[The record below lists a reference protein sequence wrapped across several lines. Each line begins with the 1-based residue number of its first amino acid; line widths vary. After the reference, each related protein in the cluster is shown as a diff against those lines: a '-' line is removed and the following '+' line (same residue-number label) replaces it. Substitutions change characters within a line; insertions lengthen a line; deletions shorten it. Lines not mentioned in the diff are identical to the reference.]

1 MDSSNNLSTNSLQ
14 FDVNDDLPKELCKS
28 CSAALDQA
36 YKFKIKCEFTD
47 QKLRDLL
54 SEMQGQIQPI
64 VQESEYYQEA
74 VLEKHG
80 KPTMTECAEVLQTP
94 EEIDYVAQDEE
105 DEDNKDT
112 VFLIDDVE
120 FQHVTDENSTHYV
133 GIDGQSAADALILE
147 SSVERL
153 DEHIADESVNDDCHE
168 ENVNIDQHV
177 DKDSEHLTYETI
189 MEEETFE
196 YDEELPGIV
205 KTEGEENVIVIHV
218 ENYDAEQVEREEN
231 DEQEEEEEVEEEEEQ
246 ELDSKDLKSNCEE
259 SNEGYIEI
267 EEILY
272 SDMEDG
278 KTEEPRVSSTTST
291 QQRNKMFVCDTC
303 NESFSVFSLFNS
315 HKKSHGKHRYQCPI
329 CNRWF
334 SKRYHLKNHQVV
346 HENQKQFNC
355 TKCEKRYTNQGNLDR
370 HVRVFHNQEKTHV
383 CDYCGKGF
391 SQSSILRQHY
401 AVHKEDRNFQCDLC
415 QKFYKTQEYLN
426 LHKMRHLPM
435 EQRPP
440 SAKIRTRKY
449 KAQKQVLYCSYCAK
463 KSNSLALH
471 QSHMRTHTGEKPFEC
486 YQCQKRFSFQ
496 QSLKSHVLL
505 HTGERP
511 YKCNEC
517 GLKFRQIGH
526 LQGHKLTHSGQKLH
540 VCSVCKKSFS
550 LRGNLTVH
558 MRLHTGE
565 TPYACKDCDKQFYDC
580 NGLKRH
586 QLIHTRLKSR
596 KTVPIPLAPSETASF
611 ECSYCSEVFDVI
623 DTFRQHMTDH
633 KETTDEDFIKPM
645 VMQPLVGEETMTLP
659 VEEEIYYIQNDEKVE
674 GTLF

>member
-1 MDSSNNLSTNSLQ
+1 MCRYNCNCNFLYYLNNLINKFLQ
-14 FDVNDDLPKELCKS
+14 IDLNDDLPKELCKS
-28 CSAALDQA
+28 CSTALDQA

-54 SEMQGQIQPI
+54 
-64 VQESEYYQEA
+64 
-74 VLEKHG
+74 
-80 KPTMTECAEVLQTP
+80 TMTECSEMMQAR
-94 EEIDYVAQDEE
+94 EEIEYVDDE
-105 DEDNKDT
+105 DGDNKDNL
-112 VFLIDDVE
+112 FLIDEVE
-120 FQHVTDENSTHYV
+120 FQPVTDETTADYV
-133 GIDGQSAADALILE
+133 DIDIQSDADALLLE

-153 DEHIADESVNDDCHE
+153 DDHINNESIADESINSESGND
-168 ENVNIDQHV
+168 ENVNNEPNDQHV
-177 DKDSEHLTYETI
+177 NKDNEQLTYETL
-189 MEEETFE
+189 MEETFE
-196 YDEELPGIV
+196 YDEDLPGSV
-205 KTEGEENVIVIHV
+205 KTEGEENIIVIHL
-218 ENYDAEQVEREEN
+218 ENDDAEQINVE
-231 DEQEEEEEVEEEEEQ
+231 DEDDSQEEKEEDEPEHSE
-246 ELDSKDLKSNCEE
+246 DPMSNCEE
-259 SNEGYIEI
+259 YIEI
-267 EEILY
+267 EEIQY
-272 SDMEDG
+272 SSEVDDAIETPKD
-278 KTEEPRVSSTTST
+278 TEEPRVSSTTST

-315 HKKSHGKHRYQCPI
+315 HKKSHGKQRYQCPI

-370 HVRVFHNQEKTHV
+370 HVRVFHNQEKAHF

-401 AVHKEDRNFQCDLC
+401 AVHVEDRNFQCDLC

-440 SAKIRTRKY
+440 SAKIRNRKY
-449 KAQKQVLYCSYCAK
+449 KAQKQVTYCSYCGK
-463 KSNSLALH
+463 QSNSLALH

-486 YQCQKRFSFQ
+486 FECQKRFSFQ

-511 YKCNEC
+511 YKCQEC

-526 LQGHKLTHSGQKLH
+526 LQGHKLTHSGLKTH
-540 VCSVCKKSFS
+540 HCSVCKKSFS

-565 TPYACKDCDKQFYDC
+565 TPYHCTYCEKQFYDC

-586 QLIHTRLKSR
+586 LLIHTRLKPR
-596 KTVPIPLAPSETASF
+596 KPVVPVSSTGGEPASF
-611 ECSYCSEVFDVI
+611 ECSYCSEVFDEN
-623 DTFRQHMTDH
+623 DAFRQHMKDH

-645 VMQPLVGEETMTLP
+645 AMQPLVGEETMTLP
-659 VEEEIYYIQNDEKVE
+659 VGEEIFYIQNDEKVE
-674 GTLF
+674 GNLF